1 MESGFLRLILLL
13 SAIRRARHMKS
24 ALAYFHAGSALHG
37 APLGGAFVELL
48 VVEAIENGYVVGR
61 SRRDDWVHALPEGL
75 VSE

>member
-1 MESGFLRLILLL
+1 
-13 SAIRRARHMKS
+13 MKS